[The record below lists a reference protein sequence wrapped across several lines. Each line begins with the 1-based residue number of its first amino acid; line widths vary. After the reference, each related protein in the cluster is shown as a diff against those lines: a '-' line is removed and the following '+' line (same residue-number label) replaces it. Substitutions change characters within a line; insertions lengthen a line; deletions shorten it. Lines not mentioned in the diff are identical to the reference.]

1 MRAARHKIFSGR
13 AETTDPIK
21 AIHDLGSRVRSR
33 KGIDPRGDDP
43 TKSDNYKSEV
53 DDYVDR
59 YQIGECHNVKAEEA
73 RRTLL
78 NACADWHARPLA
90 TIRPLESNAC
100 WKRCATATPS
110 VISRRAPT

>member
-1 MRAARHKIFSGR
+1 MRARHKIFSER

-43 TKSDNYKSEV
+43 TKSDNYKSAV

-110 VISRRAPT
+110 VTSRRAPT

>member
-1 MRAARHKIFSGR
+1 MRAARHKIFSER

-43 TKSDNYKSEV
+43 TKSDNDKSAV

-59 YQIGECHNVKAEEA
+59 YQIGECSVKAEEA

-78 NACADWHARPLA
+78 NACADWARPPA
-90 TIRPLESNAC
+90 RHHPAVRNPTRVGNGA
-100 WKRCATATPS
+100 
-110 VISRRAPT
+110 RRRRQA